1 MAYLRTPEAAKY
13 LGLAQGTL
21 ENKRYSGNGPSFRKL
36 GGKVVVYATDDLDAW
51 ASKSIFG
58 STSEAQAA

>member
-1 MAYLRTPEAAKY
+1 MAYLRTTDAAKY
-13 LGLAQGTL
+13 LGLGKSTL
-21 ENKRYSGNGPSFRKL
+21 ERKRFDGSGPIFRKL
-36 GGKVVVYATDDLDAW
+36 GGKAVVYATDDLDAG